1 MSVVPPTR
9 PDPPLRLSVIIPA
22 TDQPA
27 TLPSCRAAIAASSVT
42 PHEVIV
48 VDTPARMSPAAAR
61 NRGAQRA
68 TGDVFVF
75 VDADVVVDACALERL
90 GRAFVLDPDL
100 DAVFGAYDDQPAH
113 GSHVSSF
120 RNLLHHHTHHRAEGP
135 AETFW
140 TGLGAVRR
148 ERFDQLGGFDEQRY
162 RWPSIED
169 IEFGVRL
176 CHAGGTIRLDPT
188 IQGTHLK
195 RWTLRSM
202 VVTDFRH
209 RGVPWVALQVRQR
222 RVSSALNLDARNK
235 LSALLTAAA
244 AVAVVARRPHV
255 ALTAIVA
262 LAVVNRRLYA
272 LAAQRHGWR
281 GAATGLGLHAV
292 HHLTAIASVPVGVG
306 AALVAGDHRRN
317 DLRSAA

>member
-1 MSVVPPTR
+1 M
-9 PDPPLRLSVIIPA
+9 
-22 TDQPA
+22 
-27 TLPSCRAAIAASSVT
+27 T

-48 VDTPARMSPAAAR
+48 VEAPARLSPAAAR
-61 NRGAQRA
+61 NLGAQRA
-68 TGDVFVF
+68 TGEVLVF
-75 VDADVVVDACALERL
+75 VDADVLVDVLALERL
-90 GRAFVLDPDL
+90 GRAFSDDPEL

-113 GSHVSSF
+113 RSHVSSF
-120 RNLLHHHTHHRAEGP
+120 RNLLHHYTHHQAEGP

-148 ERFDQLGGFDEQRY
+148 ERFDQLGGFDAGRY

-176 CHAGGTIRLDPT
+176 CDAGGTIRLDPT

-222 RVSSALNLDARNK
+222 RVSSTLNLDTRNR
-235 LSALLTAAA
+235 LSALLTAGAVAALVVRRPPFAVAAIAALA
-244 AVAVVARRPHV
+244 AVNH
-255 ALTAIVA
+255 
-262 LAVVNRRLYA
+262 RLYA
-272 LAAQRHGWR
+272 LAGQRLGWR
-281 GAATGLGLHAV
+281 GAASGLGLHAV

-306 AALVAGDHRRN
+306 AALAAGDHRRG
-317 DLRSAA
+317 DVRSAA